1 MTHHTRFSMAFS
13 VLLTLCMGSVLGA
26 GSVDIQAQVEAV
38 ERAFAQTMAD
48 RDHAAFTTHLSEE
61 AVFISD
67 TTVLRGK
74 QAVADHWKA
83 YFTGPGA
90 PFSWAP
96 ETVTVL
102 DSGKLALSTGPV
114 WDAAGNRV
122 MTYTSIWRREKRGVW
137 RIIFDKGD
145 RHCE

>member
-1 MTHHTRFSMAFS
+1 MSHPTRFIMAFS
-13 VLLTLCMGSVLGA
+13 VLLTLYTGGAYEA
-26 GSVDIQAQVEAV
+26 GSVDLQAQVEAV
-38 ERAFAQTMAD
+38 ERAFARTMAD
-48 RDHAAFTTHLSEE
+48 RDHAAFTSLLSEE

-83 YFTGPGA
+83 YFTGPEA

-96 ETVTVL
+96 ETVSVL
-102 DSGKLALSTGPV
+102 DSGKLALSIGPV
-114 WDAAGNRV
+114 WDAAGIRV

-137 RIIFDKGD
+137 RIIFDKGN
-145 RHCE
+145 RYCE